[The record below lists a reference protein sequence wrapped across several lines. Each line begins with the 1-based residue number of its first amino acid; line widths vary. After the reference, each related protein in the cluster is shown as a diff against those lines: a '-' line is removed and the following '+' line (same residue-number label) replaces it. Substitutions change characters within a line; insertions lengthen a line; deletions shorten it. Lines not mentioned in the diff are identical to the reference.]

1 MADLRR
7 GADGGA
13 YLGKTAFSEAKMEII
28 IPLIIASLCIY
39 GLFKRVN
46 IFESFIEGAKD
57 GMRTVVFIAP
67 TMIALLLAVGM
78 LRESGLLNWIAEAVR
93 PVAQKVGFPAELVPM
108 GLLRP
113 VSGSGASAILLGIYE
128 DHGADSFLAKC
139 ASVVAGST
147 ETTFYAV
154 TMYYSAA
161 GITKIR
167 HTLFSALLADFTA
180 IVLSVVTVSLL
191 LP

>member
-1 MADLRR
+1 
-7 GADGGA
+7 
-13 YLGKTAFSEAKMEII
+13 MEII
-28 IPLIIASLCIY
+28 VPLIAAALCVW
-39 GLFKRVN
+39 GLIKRIN
-46 IFESFIEGAKD
+46 IFESFVEGVKE

-78 LRESGLLNWIAEAVR
+78 LRASGLLTWIAESIR
-93 PVAQKVGFPAELVPM
+93 PAAEAVGFPAELVPM

-128 DHGADSFLAKC
+128 DYGADSFLAKC

-167 HTLFSALLADFTA
+167 HTLVSALLADFTA
-180 IVLSVVTVSLL
+180 IVLSVVTVSLFL
-191 LP
+191 S

>member
-1 MADLRR
+1 
-7 GADGGA
+7 
-13 YLGKTAFSEAKMEII
+13 MEII
-28 IPLIIASLCIY
+28 VPLIITALCVY
-39 GLFKRVN
+39 GLVKRVN
-46 IFESFIEGAKD
+46 IFESFIEGVKE
-57 GMRTVVFIAP
+57 GMHTVVFIAP

-78 LRESGLLNWIAEAVR
+78 LRESGLLTWLSEVIRPAAEA
-93 PVAQKVGFPAELVPM
+93 VGFPAELVPM

-113 VSGSGASAILLGIYE
+113 VSGSGATALLTGIYE
-128 DHGADSFLAKC
+128 DFGADSFLAKC

-180 IVLSVVTVSLL
+180 IVMSVVTVSLL
-191 LP
+191 M

>member
-1 MADLRR
+1 M
-7 GADGGA
+7 
-13 YLGKTAFSEAKMEII
+13 EAVIPII
-28 IPLIIASLCIY
+28 ITALCVY

-46 IFESFIEGAKD
+46 IFDSFIEGAKE
-57 GMRTVVFIAP
+57 GFATVKFVAP
-67 TMIALLLAVGM
+67 TMIALLVAVGT
-78 LRESGLLNWIAEAVR
+78 LRASGALDYLAGLIRPLAE
-93 PVAQKVGFPAELVPM
+93 KVGFPAELVPM

-113 VSGSGASAILLGIYE
+113 VSGSGATALLTGIYE
-128 DHGADSFLAKC
+128 NNGPDSFVGRC

-154 TMYYSAA
+154 SMYYGAA

-180 IVLSVVTVSLL
+180 IVISVVAVGLL
-191 LP
+191 MS

>member
-1 MADLRR
+1 M
-7 GADGGA
+7 
-13 YLGKTAFSEAKMEII
+13 EAIVPVI
-28 IPLIIASLCIY
+28 VVSLCLY
-39 GLFKRVN
+39 GLYKRVN
-46 IFESFIEGAKD
+46 IFDSFVEGVKE

-67 TMIALLLAVGM
+67 TMITLLVAVGT
-78 LRESGLLNWIAEAVR
+78 LRASGALTWFAELIR
-93 PVAQKVGFPAELVPM
+93 PVVEALHFPPELAPM

-113 VSGSGASAILLGIYE
+113 VSGSGATALLTGIYE
-128 DHGADSFLAKC
+128 NNGPDSFVGRC

-154 TMYYSAA
+154 SMYYGAA

-180 IVLSVVTVSLL
+180 IVISVVTVGLL
-191 LP
+191 LS

>member
-1 MADLRR
+1 
-7 GADGGA
+7 
-13 YLGKTAFSEAKMEII
+13 MEII
-28 IPLIIASLCIY
+28 IPLIIAALCVY
-39 GLFKRVN
+39 GLLKKVN
-46 IFESFIEGAKD
+46 IFESFIEGVKE
-57 GMRTVVFIAP
+57 GMHTVVFIAP
-67 TMIALLLAVGM
+67 TMIALLIAVGM
-78 LRESGLLNWIAEAVR
+78 LRESGLLSWIAEAVR
-93 PVAQKVGFPAELVPM
+93 PAAEAVGFPAELVPM

-167 HTLFSALLADFTA
+167 HTLASALLADFTA
-180 IVLSVVTVSLL
+180 IVLSVVTVTFLMG
-191 LP
+191 

>member
-1 MADLRR
+1 
-7 GADGGA
+7 
-13 YLGKTAFSEAKMEII
+13 MEII
-28 IPLIIASLCIY
+28 IPLILASLCVY
-39 GLFKRVN
+39 GLCKKVN
-46 IFESFIEGAKD
+46 IFDSFVEGAKE

-78 LRESGLLNWIAEAVR
+78 LRESGLLTWVGELIRPAAEA
-93 PVAQKVGFPAELVPM
+93 VGFPAELVPM

-113 VSGSGASAILLGIYE
+113 VSGSGATALLTGIY
-128 DHGADSFLAKC
+128 DDYGADSFLAKC

-154 TMYYSAA
+154 SMYYSAA

-167 HTLFSALLADFTA
+167 HTLFSALLADLTA
-180 IVLSVVTVSLL
+180 IILSVVTVSLFL
-191 LP
+191 R

>member
-1 MADLRR
+1 
-7 GADGGA
+7 
-13 YLGKTAFSEAKMEII
+13 MEII
-28 IPLIIASLCIY
+28 IPLIVTALCVY
-39 GLFKRVN
+39 GLCKKVN
-46 IFESFIEGAKD
+46 IFESFVEGAKE
-57 GMRTVVFIAP
+57 GMHTVVFIAP

-78 LRESGLLNWIAEAVR
+78 LRESGLLTWIGEVIRPAAET
-93 PVAQKVGFPAELVPM
+93 VGFPAELVPM

-113 VSGSGASAILLGIYE
+113 VSGSGATALLTGIYE

-154 TMYYSAA
+154 SMYYSAA

-167 HTLFSALLADFTA
+167 HTLVSALLADFTA
-180 IVLSVVTVSLL
+180 IILSVVTVSWFLG
-191 LP
+191 

>member
-1 MADLRR
+1 MEAVIPIIV
-7 GADGGA
+7 
-13 YLGKTAFSEAKMEII
+13 TA
-28 IPLIIASLCIY
+28 LCVY

-46 IFESFIEGAKD
+46 IFNSFIEGAKE
-57 GMRTVVFIAP
+57 GFLTVKFVAP
-67 TMIALLLAVGM
+67 TMIALLVAVGT
-78 LRESGLLNWIAEAVR
+78 LRASGALDLLAGLIRPLAE
-93 PVAQKVGFPAELVPM
+93 KVGFPAELVPM

-113 VSGSGASAILLGIYE
+113 VSGSGATALLTGIYE
-128 DHGADSFLAKC
+128 NSGPDSFVGRC

-154 TMYYSAA
+154 SMYYGAA

-180 IVLSVVTVSLL
+180 IVISVVTVGWLMG
-191 LP
+191 